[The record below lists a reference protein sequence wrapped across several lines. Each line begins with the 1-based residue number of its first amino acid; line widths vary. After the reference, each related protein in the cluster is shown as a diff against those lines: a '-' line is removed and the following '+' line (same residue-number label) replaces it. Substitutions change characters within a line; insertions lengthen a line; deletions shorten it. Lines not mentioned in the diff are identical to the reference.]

1 MCLVTLLRWQSKH
14 SLLHCSTSRLMCGH
28 TNQDVMSRRVAFM
41 PGCDNECKVS
51 NTRRRMQAGTMGL
64 YAPVETSH
72 KRVVPEEF
80 NETFSSLR
88 LVRSGC

>member
-1 MCLVTLLRWQSKH
+1 
-14 SLLHCSTSRLMCGH
+14 
-28 TNQDVMSRRVAFM
+28 M

-80 NETFSSLR
+80 NGTFSSLR

>member
-14 SLLHCSTSRLMCGH
+14 SLLHCPTSRLMCDH

-80 NETFSSLR
+80 NGTFFSLR